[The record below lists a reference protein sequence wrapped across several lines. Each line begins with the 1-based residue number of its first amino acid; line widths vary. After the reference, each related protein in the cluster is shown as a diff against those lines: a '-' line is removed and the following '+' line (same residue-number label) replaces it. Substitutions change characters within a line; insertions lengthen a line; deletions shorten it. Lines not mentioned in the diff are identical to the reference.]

1 MSETGDRDTSD
12 GAPRVTEKTGRR
24 KGGAVTIHEVAR
36 HASVSPMTVSR
47 VINGE
52 SNVRDTTRE
61 LVMEAV
67 RALNYRPNPAARVLA
82 GARDTR
88 IALIYSN
95 PSASYL
101 SEMLVG
107 ALDGSH
113 RTASQLVL
121 DRWDNLKPAQEKAA
135 AQKLA
140 EGITG
145 VILPPPLCESKAIA
159 AAFAAEGVP
168 AVALATGKARE
179 DVSCVRIDDFHA
191 AREMTAHLIAQGH
204 TRIAFI
210 KGQPTQTASGQ
221 RQAGFEAAMEEAG
234 YEIDPS
240 LVIQGFFTY
249 KSGLEAAEK
258 LLARKRIPTA
268 IFASNDDM
276 AAAAI
281 SVAHRRGLD
290 VPNDLSVVGFDD
302 TPIATT
308 VWPELT
314 TIRQPIAA
322 MAEAAINLLLHKIR
336 RPKDRHAAQ
345 PVDHLVPYVLVKR
358 DSVAPP
364 RKP

>member
-1 MSETGDRDTSD
+1 MSEPGDRSSD
-12 GAPRVTEKTGRR
+12 GVSRIAAKSGRR
-24 KGGAVTIHEVAR
+24 KGSAVTIHEVAR
-36 HASVSPMTVSR
+36 HANVSPMTVSR

-61 LVMEAV
+61 IVMEAV

-113 RTASQLVL
+113 RTATQLVL
-121 DRWDNLKPAQEKAA
+121 DRWDDLKPAAEKVA
-135 AQKLA
+135 AQKLS
-140 EGITG
+140 EGIAG

-168 AVALATGKARE
+168 AVALATGRARE
-179 DVSCVRIDDFHA
+179 DVSCVRIDDFSA
-191 AREMTAHLIAQGH
+191 AREMTQHLIAMGH

-210 KGQPTQTASGQ
+210 KGQPTQTASAQ
-221 RQAGFEAAMEEAG
+221 RLAGFQAAMDEAG
-234 YEIDPS
+234 LEVDPAF
-240 LVIQGFFTY
+240 VIQGFFTY

-336 RPKDRHAAQ
+336 RPKDRHATQ

-364 RKP
+364 RKA